1 MPGVIAA
8 PGDDA
13 PQSGPGEFPLACLPP
28 VLRDM
33 AAAIADVSRVP
44 LDMIGPCILA
54 TASACMGQGITVKS
68 APGMVT
74 AGNLFLL
81 LVKPSGAGGSVAYSH
96 ATRPLRGYQA
106 EALREFDEVTKPGLE
121 VERATLRADYDKA
134 LADRKAARKEGDQD
148 ALNRAEKELKELQ
161 TNLAANEF
169 QNVPPYIWVTDSTPE
184 RLASLMAGRGET
196 LAHFDPDGSDSVAAI
211 LGIRYGNGD
220 HAADS
225 LHLKAFAR
233 ESVAISRQGSGKGGA
248 SNTFLASPCL
258 TTLFVVT
265 PDIAKKL
272 SASERMMRGGFLA
285 RFLLVNSTAR
295 PQPWATHAR
304 EVPGDVAGKYER
316 AAFSL
321 LNNYRNRGAGECEPI
336 EMTGEAFDLFAADYA
351 GYCDRFEPE
360 FSAFDSRHT
369 EQAIRLALVFHAWEH
384 IEFPSGSPAIPSGH
398 KMPMNGATA
407 RAGLKMFA
415 WFAAHQAE
423 MLAPQREAAKAGKF
437 ERLLAW
443 CERRNVWGIA
453 SRDLLSAKIA
463 ASAEDAERMLADWE
477 TESRIVREHSE
488 TSAGSGG
495 RPKGARYRVRKPTP
509 GL

>member
-1 MPGVIAA
+1 MPGVIPA
-8 PGDDA
+8 PGDDV
-13 PQSGPGEFPLACLPP
+13 PQSGPGEFPIECLPP

-33 AAAIADVSRVP
+33 AAAIAEVSRVP
-44 LDMIGPCILA
+44 LDMIGPCMLA
-54 TASACMGQGITVKS
+54 TASACLGQGFTVKS

-74 AGNLFLL
+74 AGNLYLL

-106 EALREFDEVTKPGLE
+106 EALREFDGVTKPRLE
-121 VERATLRADYDKA
+121 RERATLRADHDKA
-134 LADRKAARKEGDQD
+134 LADRKAARKEGDQGGV
-148 ALNRAEKELKELQ
+148 NRAEEELDRLQ
-161 TNLAANEF
+161 VEMAANEALL
-169 QNVPPYIWVTDSTPE
+169 VPPFIWVTDSTPE

-225 LHLKAFAR
+225 LHLKAFSR
-233 ESVAISRQGSGKGGA
+233 EAVAISRQGSGKGGA
-248 SNTFLASPCL
+248 TNTFLASPCL

-272 SASERMMRGGFLA
+272 YASERMMRGGLLA

-295 PQPWATHAR
+295 PQPWATDAR
-304 EVPGDVAGKYER
+304 ELPGDVAGRYEQ

-336 EMTGEAFDLFAADYA
+336 DMMGEAWDLFAAHYA
-351 GYCDRFEPE
+351 AYCERFEPD
-360 FSAFDSRHT
+360 FAAFEARHT

-384 IEFPSGSPAIPSGH
+384 VEFPSGSPAISSGH
-398 KMPMNGATA
+398 KIPMSGATA
-407 RAGLKMFA
+407 RAGLRMFE

-423 MLAPQREAAKAGKF
+423 MLAPHREAAASGKF
-437 ERLLAW
+437 ERVVAY
-443 CERRNVWGIA
+443 CERRNAWVIA
-453 SRDLLSAKIA
+453 ARDLISAKIA
-463 ASAEDAERMLADWE
+463 PTAEVAERMLAEWE
-477 TESRIVREHSE
+477 TEPRIIREHPE